1 MARRATQTVRME
13 GAKPNQSILVALPM
27 VENFSPASAD
37 ALTLFVRDTS
47 RHSRF
52 NTSMTIYGQDTP
64 RTRLFRDINFH
75 GLKPARSFL
84 SSPSQAYARSI
95 LRHHSGPPPRMLEVH
110 NDPAVLTCLSKRF
123 PSASTIF
130 YLHQD
135 PSVIPHLTTPK
146 QRWQF
151 LNQAGLII
159 CASDFVRRRFLT
171 GLEAVRTDHVRV
183 IHHGAVIQPSVPQKD
198 KFILFVGRIMAE
210 KGVLDIVQAAQT
222 LLPHYPDW
230 RLVVVGSQ
238 LTKPTAIQK
247 SYHNHVHQQLKKL
260 GRQAVW
266 LDTQPHSKLQQLYA
280 RAAIAVVPSIVPEP
294 VGRTAIEALAAGCA
308 LVSSGLGALYEILG
322 NSGVIVDP
330 VTPQGLALALQGLI
344 EDQATLHGVQRDCLE
359 RARDFSLTQSLH
371 QIDQLR
377 HYMMSDNYVAI

>member
-1 MARRATQTVRME
+1 MAKRTSPIRME
-13 GAKPNQSILVALPM
+13 GAKPNQTILVALPT

-37 ALTLFVRDTS
+37 AISLFVRDTS
-47 RHSRF
+47 RHSRY
-52 NTSMTIYGQDTP
+52 NSSLMIYGQDTP
-64 RTRLFRDINFH
+64 RTRLFRDITFH
-75 GLKPARSFL
+75 GLKKVRSIF

-95 LRHHSGPPPRMLEVH
+95 LRHYDGPAPRLIEAH
-110 NDPAVLTCLSKRF
+110 NDVTVLQCLSKRF
-123 PSASTIF
+123 PAAATIF

-135 PSVIPHLTTPK
+135 PVLIPHLATPK

-151 LNQAGLII
+151 LNQAGVII

-171 GLEAVRTDHVRV
+171 GLEAARTDHVRV
-183 IHHGAVIQPSVPQKD
+183 IHHGALLQQAVPQKE

-210 KGVLDIVQAAQT
+210 KGVLEIIQAAQ
-222 LLPHYPDW
+222 LLLSHYPDW

-238 LTKPTAIQK
+238 LTKPTALQNA
-247 SYHNHVHQQLKKL
+247 YHANVHAQLKKM

-266 LDTQPHSKLQQLYA
+266 LDNQPHNKLQQLYA

-294 VGRTAIEALAAGCA
+294 VGRTAIEALAAGTA

-344 EDQATLHGVQRDCLE
+344 EDAATLRGVQRDCLE
-359 RARDFSLTQSLH
+359 RAREFSLTQSLH

-377 HYMMSDNYVAI
+377 QYLMSDGYVAL